1 MISLASNV
9 TVIPAKKTVGTQ
21 KATDKK
27 QKTRVAA
34 YCRVSTDSEEQ
45 ESSYDTQIQH
55 YTSYIESHP
64 DWVLAGIYA
73 DDGISGVNAKKR
85 DEFQRMINDC
95 HDGKIDMVITKS
107 ISRFARNTVDCLNY
121 TRALK
126 NKNIGVYFEKEN
138 INTLDAKGE
147 VLMTIMAS
155 LAQQE
160 SESLSANVR
169 LGLQFRYQ
177 QGKVQVNHNWFLG
190 YTKDEDGHLI
200 IDPEQAEVVKRIYRE
215 YLSGMSFL
223 KIKRSLEADGILNGA
238 GRGKWNESNIKQILT
253 NEKYIGDALLQKTY
267 TVDIL
272 EKKRE
277 SNKGQVPKYY
287 VENSH
292 EGIIP
297 KDIFLKVQEEIVRR
311 ANLTKGTT
319 QHKRVY
325 SGRYALSGIVFCA
338 HCGDIYRRI
347 KWNNRGYKSIV
358 WRCVSRVDKDGPDC
372 SARTVREEHL
382 NEIAVEAINEAFR
395 EKENILPLLIENI
408 ESSLE
413 ENVDDRII
421 AVNEQIK
428 TLQQELLATASNR
441 NSGDELGME
450 IRRLRDEKL
459 AIQAE
464 DSSRQDLK
472 RRIDELIAFLEDL
485 PCELTE
491 YDEQFVRMLIDKI
504 TVFDNHFI
512 VEFKSGIEIRIDE

>member
-1 MISLASNV
+1 V
-9 TVIPAKKTVGTQ
+9 Q
-21 KATDKK
+21 
-27 QKTRVAA
+27 VA
-34 YCRVSTDSEEQ
+34 
-45 ESSYDTQIQH
+45 H
-55 YTSYIESHP
+55 YTEFMKKNTE
-64 DWVLAGIYA
+64 WEFAGIFA
-73 DDGISGVNAKKR
+73 DDGISGTNTKKR

-138 INTLDAKGE
+138 IHTLDAKGE
-147 VLMTIMAS
+147 VLMAIMAS

-200 IDPEQAEVVKRIYRE
+200 IDPKQAEVVKRIYRE
-215 YLSGMSFL
+215 YLSGDGFL

-238 GRGKWNESNIKQILT
+238 GHKKWHETNIKQILT

-277 SNKGQVPKYY
+277 ANKGQVPKYY

-297 KDIFLKVQEEIVRR
+297 KDIFLKVQEEITRR
-311 ANLTKGTT
+311 ANLTKGSTERR
-319 QHKRVY
+319 RVY
-325 SGRYALSGIVFCA
+325 SGRYALSGMVFCV
-338 HCGDIYRRI
+338 HCGDIFRRI
-347 KWNNRGYKSIV
+347 KWNNRGCKSTV
-358 WRCVSRVDKDGPDC
+358 WRCTSRVDKDGPDC

-382 NEIAVEAINEAFR
+382 HEVLIKAINEAFR
-395 EKENILPLLIENI
+395 EKENILPLLRENI
-408 ESSLE
+408 ESSLTE
-413 ENVDDRII
+413 DVTYQMAALD
-421 AVNEQIK
+421 EQIK
-428 TLQQELLATASNR
+428 VIQHELLATTDMKNP
-441 NSGDELGME
+441 GDDLGME
-450 IRRLRDEKL
+450 VRRLRNEK
-459 AIQAE
+459 QALRAE
-464 DSSRQDLK
+464 EASNQDLK
-472 RRIDELIAFLEDL
+472 LRVDEMMTFLDCL
-485 PCELTE
+485 SSELNE
-491 YDEQFVRMLIDKI
+491 YDEQYTRTLIDKI
-504 TVFDNHFI
+504 TVYDDYFV
-512 VEFKSGIEIRIDE
+512 VEFKSGIEIQIDE

>member
-1 MISLASNV
+1 
-9 TVIPAKKTVGTQ
+9 
-21 KATDKK
+21 
-27 QKTRVAA
+27 
-34 YCRVSTDSEEQ
+34 
-45 ESSYDTQIQH
+45 
-55 YTSYIESHP
+55 
-64 DWVLAGIYA
+64 VLAGIYA
-73 DDGISGVNAKKR
+73 DDGISGMNTKKR

-95 HDGKIDMVITKS
+95 NEGKIDMVITKS

-190 YTKDEDGHLI
+190 YTKDADGHLI

-215 YLSGMSFL
+215 YLSGKSFL
-223 KIKRSLEADGILNGA
+223 QIKRSLEADGILNGA
-238 GRGKWNESNIKQILT
+238 GNAKWHESNIKQILS

-277 SNKGQVPKYY
+277 ANKGQVPKYY
-287 VENSH
+287 VEDSH
-292 EGIIP
+292 EAIIP
-297 KDIFLKVQEEIVRR
+297 KDIFLKVQEEIARR

-319 QHKRVY
+319 KRKRVY
-325 SGRYALSGIVFCA
+325 SDRYALSGMVFCA

-347 KWNNRGYKSIV
+347 KWNNRGCKSTV

-372 SARTVREEHL
+372 TARTVREEHL
-382 NEIAVEAINEAFR
+382 HEVAIEAINGAFR
-395 EKENILPLLIENI
+395 EKETILPLLIENI

-413 ENVDDRII
+413 EKTDDRIKK
-421 AVNEQIK
+421 VDEQIK
-428 TLQQELLATASNR
+428 TLQQELLATASNK
-441 NSGDELGME
+441 NAGDEIGME
-450 IRRLRDEKL
+450 IRRLREEKQ

-464 DSSRQDLK
+464 DASRQDRK
-472 RRIDELIAFLEDL
+472 KRIDELIAFLEDL

-491 YDEQFVRMLIDKI
+491 YDEQFVRTLIDKI
-504 TVFDNHFI
+504 IVFDNHFI
-512 VEFKSGIEIRIDE
+512 VEFKSGIEIEINE